1 MNIIE
6 EDSFFYKYHANE
18 IENPISDYNNTF
30 LDERKESKQEFLSQ
44 NISEVKTEADDNK
57 AQTEKEPKNI
67 NNIDNSDFNLDKIY
81 SINEYEKM
89 DIDKEDDT
97 NFFFAHTNQI
107 PCEIDNKEN
116 NNNNNDDWDNLPVI
130 KIPGEKKEEENN
142 NQDSNYNFPQNSE
155 IQNLPGEEIIEEN
168 NNFNFNNNEIYFED
182 QPNINMEEE
191 ETTEKGKHTKFSDD
205 NIRRKC
211 KHIIL
216 DTFLHYVNLIIRKF
230 YNNNIGKG
238 ILEKQLKSLNQ
249 KQKSESNI
257 TFNQEFLEKT
267 MAEIFSENISGRIT
281 NFPPDHNKKLILS
294 LLNEEDPRKRI
305 FFNKLFSLTFLQC
318 LDHFR
323 EKKIYPVLNGMTT
336 LSKKLLNYADDKDYY
351 SNIEY
356 YFLNYEGIIL
366 KKKPRKKRRD
376 KRKMKSKNN

>member
-142 NQDSNYNFPQNSE
+142 NQDSKYNFPQNSE

-182 QPNINMEEE
+182 QPNINMEE